1 MIVLDWLL
9 DADPAVRWQVVRNL
23 TDAPTDEVAME
34 RARVATDG
42 WGAQLL
48 QGQSVDGCRG
58 AAVAA

>member
-9 DADPAVRWQVVRNL
+9 DADPAVRRQVVRNL

-34 RARVATDG
+34 RTRVATDG

-48 QGQSVDGCRG
+48 HGQSVDGCRG

>member
-1 MIVLDWLL
+1 MMVLDWLL
-9 DADPAVRWQVVRNL
+9 DADPAVRWQVLRDL
-23 TDAPTDEVAME
+23 TDAPTDEVATE

-48 QGQSVDGCRG
+48 QGKSVDGCWG